1 MNTVAGHRSAG
12 AAVVVAPHWQ
22 IAGGCALVSA
32 VPGPG
37 SARPRVI
44 RVLVV
49 DDSAVIRKLIARVL
63 DAEPDIEVAGQA
75 ANGREALDIVGVVR
89 PDLVTLDVEMPVL
102 DGLMTIKA
110 LRSRWPRLPVI
121 MCSTLTEGGARTTL
135 EALSSGASDY
145 VTKPSG
151 GGGASLTEQLGNLR
165 VQLVPKV
172 RALTAPRSADVVA
185 APAPPAPPAAAN
197 PALTVAG
204 EDPAPVVPVV
214 PPRPGGLGMFRPSRP
229 GAPVPPQRSGIG
241 APVGRTDALLRP
253 ALPAP
258 AVPAS
263 PASGAPARPRAAGG
277 AGAHM
282 IVIGVSTGGPNAL
295 AEVIPAL
302 PADLGVP
309 VVVVQ
314 HMPPVFTRMLAERLD
329 GRSALHVVEAEQGMP
344 LLAGGVYIAPGDFH
358 LSVTGSIGELRAR
371 LDQSPPENSC
381 RPAVDVLFRSA
392 AAVCGPRLVGAIMT
406 GMGADGHAGS
416 EAIVAAG
423 GTVFAQDEATSVVW
437 GMPGLIARSGLAREV
452 VPLDRMA
459 ATLVAARGGLPRART
474 A

>member
-1 MNTVAGHRSAG
+1 
-12 AAVVVAPHWQ
+12 
-22 IAGGCALVSA
+22 LLSA

-37 SARPRVI
+37 SARPQRVV

-63 DAEPDIEVAGQA
+63 DAAPDIEVAGEA

-151 GGGASLTEQLGNLR
+151 GTGASLTEQLANLR
-165 VQLVPKV
+165 EQLLPKV
-172 RALTAPRSADVVA
+172 RALTAPRGADA
-185 APAPPAPPAAAN
+185 APTAPAHAPSAPFWPAVPAPESGAAH
-197 PALTVAG
+197 G
-204 EDPAPVVPVV
+204 APH
-214 PPRPGGLGMFRPSRP
+214 PRPAGLGMFRPTRP
-229 GAPVPPQRSGIG
+229 TAPLPPQRSGPAAAAPGG
-241 APVGRTDALLRP
+241 AVTASRP
-253 ALPAP
+253 ALPALAAP
-258 AVPAS
+258 PPGPAS
-263 PASGAPARPRAAGG
+263 PAAPAPARAGG
-277 AGAHM
+277 AQL
-282 IVIGVSTGGPNAL
+282 IVLGVSTGGPNAL

-302 PADLGVP
+302 PRDLGVP
-309 VVVVQ
+309 VLVVQ

-329 GRSALHVVEAEQGMP
+329 GRSALHVVEAGHGVP
-344 LLAGGVYIAPGDFH
+344 LLPGTVYLAPGDFH
-358 LSVTGSIGELRAR
+358 LSVAGSPGELRAR
-371 LDQSPPENSC
+371 LDQNPPENSC

-392 AAVCGPRLVGAIMT
+392 AAACGSRVVGAIMT
-406 GMGADGHAGS
+406 GMGADGFAGS

-437 GMPGLIARSGLAREV
+437 GMPGLIARAGLAREV
-452 VPLDRMA
+452 VPLDRLA
-459 ATLVAARGGLPRART
+459 ATLVAARACQFRVRT